1 MIGPPSPHPSPRRPR
16 RRGEGVA
23 CGARAARFADLTQPG
38 KVKPASR
45 SAIAGWVLFEWA
57 VQPFFTLITTFV
69 YAPYFAAAVVGDPTR
84 GQALWGFA
92 TGAAGLVI
100 ALLSPALGA
109 IADAA
114 GSRKPWIAGFSTL
127 LLGASALLWF
137 GRPADAS
144 SIVPVLGA
152 FALGAV
158 GAQCALVFFNSMMP
172 ALVPAERL
180 GRLSGTAWGV
190 AYVGGLISLAVTLG
204 LLAAS
209 PVTGKTPLGFA
220 PIFGLDPLSH
230 EGDRA
235 TGPFTALWLLAFAWP
250 LFAFTP
256 DRPRQRG
263 IRDALR
269 SGLATLAHTLR
280 HLPRE
285 RDLALFLLANMI
297 CADGLVALFAFGG
310 IYAAGTF
317 GWGTIQ
323 IGTFGILLTVTASIG
338 AFVGGRLDDR
348 YGPKRVILGCLIIL
362 IGSAAAILTIDPDRI
377 GFIAVTP
384 PAPGEALYAST
395 AERAYV
401 AIGLLIGAVAGPV
414 QAAARSLLARLA
426 PADRITQFFGL
437 FALSGKITS
446 FVGPLLVG
454 VVTAATASQ
463 KAGMAVLLAFF
474 AVGALVL
481 SRVNPSP
488 AGEGGRRGRSGG
500 AD

>member
-100 ALLSPALGA
+100 ALLSPAA
-109 IADAA
+109 
-114 GSRKPWIAGFSTL
+114 
-127 LLGASALLWF
+127 ASALLWF
-137 GRPADAS
+137 GKPADAS

-172 ALVPAERL
+172 SLVPAERL

-190 AYVGGLISLAVTLG
+190 AYMGGLISLAVTLG

-209 PVTGKTPLGFA
+209 PVTGKTLLGFA
-220 PIFGLDPLSH
+220 PIFGLDPHSH

>member
-1 MIGPPSPHPSPRRPR
+1 
-16 RRGEGVA
+16 
-23 CGARAARFADLTQPG
+23 
-38 KVKPASR
+38 
-45 SAIAGWVLFEWA
+45 
-57 VQPFFTLITTFV
+57 
-69 YAPYFAAAVVGDPTR
+69 
-84 GQALWGFA
+84 LWGFA
-92 TGAAGLVI
+92 TAAAGLII

-114 GSRKPWIAGFSTL
+114 GHRKPWIAGFSAL
-127 LLGASALLWF
+127 LLVGSALLWF

-144 SIVPVLGA
+144 SIVPVLAA

-172 ALVPAERL
+172 TLVPRERL

-190 AYVGGLISLAVTLG
+190 AYVGGLVSLAATLG

-209 PVTGKTPLGFA
+209 PTTGKTVLGVA
-220 PIFGLDPLSH
+220 PPFGLDPLGH
-230 EGDRA
+230 DGDRA
-235 TGPFTALWLLAFAWP
+235 TGPFTAIWLVIFPWP

-263 IRDALR
+263 IADALR
-269 SGLATLAHTLR
+269 TGLGTLAQTIR
-280 HLPRE
+280 QLPRE

-317 GWGTIQ
+317 GWGTIE
-323 IGTFGILLTVTASIG
+323 IGAFGILLTITGSIG
-338 AFVGGRLDDR
+338 AFLGGKLADR
-348 YGPKRVILGCLIIL
+348 YGPKRVILGSLVIL
-362 IGSAAAILTIDPDRI
+362 ILSAAAILTIDPDRI
-377 GFIAVTP
+377 GLVSVAP
-384 PAPGEALYAST
+384 PAPGEGLFASA
-395 AERAYV
+395 AERAYL

-426 PADRITQFFGL
+426 PADRVTQFFGL

-446 FVGPLLVG
+446 FAGPLLVG
-454 VVTAATASQ
+454 IVTAATASQ
-463 KAGMAVLLAFF
+463 KAGMAVLIAFF
-474 AVGALVL
+474 VTGALVL
-481 SRVNPSP
+481 ARVNPSP
-488 AGEGGRRGRSGG
+488 PGEGGRHRRPGG

>member
-1 MIGPPSPHPSPRRPR
+1 VRETSCSSPGRHSPDR
-16 RRGEGVA
+16 
-23 CGARAARFADLTQPG
+23 
-38 KVKPASR
+38 PASR
-45 SAIAGWVLFEWA
+45 TAIAAWILFEWA

-100 ALLSPALGA
+100 ALISPALGA

-114 GSRKPWIAGFSTL
+114 GRRKPWIAAFSAL
-127 LLGASALLWF
+127 LFVASALLWF
-137 GRPADAS
+137 GKPADPSRVA
-144 SIVPVLGA
+144 PMLAA

-172 ALVPAERL
+172 ALVPRERL

-190 AYVGGLISLAVTLG
+190 AYVGGLVSLAAMLG
-204 LLAAS
+204 FLAAS
-209 PVTGKTPLGFA
+209 PATGKTLFGVAPLL
-220 PIFGLDPLSH
+220 GLDPLAH

-235 TGPFTALWLLAFAWP
+235 TGPFTAIWLAVFAWP
-250 LFAFTP
+250 LFVFTP
-256 DRPRQRG
+256 DRRRQSG
-263 IRDALR
+263 IFDALR
-269 SGLATLAHTLR
+269 SGLGTLAQTLR
-280 HLPRE
+280 QLPRE

-317 GWGTIQ
+317 GWGTIE
-323 IGTFGILLTVTASIG
+323 IGMFGILLTITGAIG

-348 YGPKRVILGCLIIL
+348 YGPKRVILGSLVIL
-362 IGSAAAILTIDPDRI
+362 IVSGATILTIDRDRI
-377 GFIAVTP
+377 GFLAVAPPTP
-384 PAPGEALYAST
+384 GAALYVSA

-401 AIGLLIGAVAGPV
+401 AVGLLIGAVAGPL

-426 PADRITQFFGL
+426 PAERMTQFFGL

-463 KAGMAVLLAFF
+463 KAGMAVLIAFF
-474 AVGALVL
+474 FTGALVL
-481 SRVNPSP
+481 ARVHPSP
-488 AGEGGRRGRSGG
+488 TGEGGEVRSTETGGRG
-500 AD
+500 

>member
-1 MIGPPSPHPSPRRPR
+1 MTCPPSPHPSPRR
-16 RRGEGVA
+16 GEGVA
-23 CGARAARFADLTQPG
+23 GGSLAGKFASPAQAAEAN
-38 KVKPASR
+38 PASR
-45 SAIAGWVLFEWA
+45 LAIAGWILFEWA

-69 YAPYFAAAVVGDPTR
+69 YAPYFAASIVGDATR

-92 TGAAGLVI
+92 TAAAGLII

-114 GSRKPWIAGFSTL
+114 GNRKPWIAGFSAL
-127 LLGASALLWF
+127 LLAGSALLWF
-137 GRPADAS
+137 GKPADPA
-144 SIVPVLGA
+144 SIVPVLAA

-172 ALVPAERL
+172 TLVPRERL

-190 AYVGGLISLAVTLG
+190 AYVGGLISLAATLG

-209 PVTGKTPLGFA
+209 PTTGKTLLGFA
-220 PIFGLDPLSH
+220 PIFGLDPLAH

-235 TGPFTALWLLAFAWP
+235 TGPFTAIWLVAFAWP
-250 LFAFTP
+250 LFVFTP

-269 SGLATLAHTLR
+269 RGLGTLAQTLR
-280 HLPRE
+280 QLPRE

-323 IGTFGILLTVTASIG
+323 IGAFGILLTVTGSIG
-338 AFVGGRLDDR
+338 AFLGGKLDDR
-348 YGPKRVILGCLIIL
+348 YGPKRVILGSLVIL
-362 IGSAAAILTIDPDRI
+362 IVSAAAILTIDPDRI
-377 GFIAVTP
+377 GLVPVAP
-384 PAPGEALYAST
+384 PAPGEGLFASA
-395 AERAYV
+395 AERAYL

-454 VVTAATASQ
+454 IVTAVTASQ
-463 KAGMAVLLAFF
+463 KAGMAVLIAFF
-474 AVGALVL
+474 AAGALVL
-481 SRVNPSP
+481 MRVNPSP
-488 AGEGGRRGRSGG
+488 AGEISAGSAARR
-500 AD
+500 